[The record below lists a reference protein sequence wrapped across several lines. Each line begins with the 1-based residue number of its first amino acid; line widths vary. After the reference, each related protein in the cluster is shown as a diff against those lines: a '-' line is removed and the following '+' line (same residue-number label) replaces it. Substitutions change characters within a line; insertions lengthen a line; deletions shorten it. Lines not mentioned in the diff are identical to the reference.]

1 MMSLYASC
9 KRRAREGA
17 GVGEGGGSSGN
28 MAQLADGC
36 MRCMISTQSR
46 YVNKLDMGI

>member
-1 MMSLYASC
+1 MQV
-9 KRRAREGA
+9 AR
-17 GVGEGGGSSGN
+17 GELGRGQGWGGGGGSSGD

-46 YVNKLDMGI
+46 YVNKLEMGI